1 MTAGPAADGAVR
13 TAEPSG
19 NGASHPDGADPDGR
33 ATGARPDPEPPA
45 GHDGARPERHGAA
58 GKGDVRP
65 DPAVRPDT
73 ARPGVGPAGEEV
85 LAGLRRQARQ
95 LVAELA
101 GPVRRIRLRSG
112 PAVLEVEWH
121 PGAAPPT
128 PAATGG
134 GEARPT
140 NGAAPA
146 APVRPA
152 APEPSRNAVR
162 APIVGTFYRAP
173 EPGAAPFVAV
183 GDLVRAGQVVGIVE
197 AMKLMNEVSAERA
210 GRVVAVLVED
220 GQPVE
225 YDQPLVELDP
235 A

>member
-1 MTAGPAADGAVR
+1 MSAAPAGGQAVRPAPDPAGPA
-13 TAEPSG
+13 
-19 NGASHPDGADPDGR
+19 
-33 ATGARPDPEPPA
+33 PEPGRQEPA
-45 GHDGARPERHGAA
+45 GHDGARLDPDATA
-58 GKGDVRP
+58 GYDGVHL
-65 DPAVRPDT
+65 DPA
-73 ARPGVGPAGEEV
+73 PGAPPEPGGEQV

-95 LVAELA
+95 LVAELD

-121 PGAAPPT
+121 PAAAPPT
-128 PAATGG
+128 PAPATLV
-134 GEARPT
+134 APRPAT
-140 NGAAPA
+140 DAAPA
-146 APVRPA
+146 APLRPA
-152 APEPSRNAVR
+152 APEPARNAVR

-197 AMKLMNEVSAERA
+197 AMKLMNEVCAERA
-210 GRVVAVLVED
+210 GRVVAVLAED

-225 YDQPLVELDP
+225 YDQPLIELGP